1 MNLSINKCLLFF
13 LVLTLNN
20 QARGNDCVKFDEEL
34 KNIQKLGADGL
45 YEEEES
51 ALEQHINNI
60 KKEGNCKISLAEAY
74 HELAFVYFQYFQ
86 LNYNE
91 AANLLNKAVA
101 IRKQEKQFNDR
112 LVKTYLN
119 LSICKRKQ
127 GLLYSAYQYIDS
139 TEYYYNQI
147 KSKDLLLKHTIDY
160 NKAELFF
167 ELGDY
172 DFVENIVL
180 SAVNHEYYT
189 QEENQV
195 YLHDFY
201 NILASLYLQKI
212 QLKEAFNYFHELEK
226 HNYDVWLFYPNFIHC
241 HELADNPNEALRL
254 NNIYFDEVKDY
265 QVDDEM
271 ALAYLNF
278 GWIYMH
284 LSDYSKAFQS
294 LNKAKPYC
302 SNKERLYQYYDN
314 MADLFVATKEPIKA
328 LENYHKALELMFLD
342 YKPNNVLDEPIIDSL
357 IITSRNYDHILEVL
371 QKKASVLL
379 SIFSQNE
386 NTQYLDASIKHFEQL
401 EKLYPKVFSSIVN
414 ESSRLIWVSRLKADY
429 AQAIEAYYQA
439 WIKSQDKKVLEKLL
453 NGMENSKAIVLQQK
467 LKSIELSKKHLPKQ
481 WQDSLFYYNA
491 KIKELDYYN
500 KEQDE
505 QELRQAFRQTN
516 ERYERLIKNLK
527 KDYPEFFKSVF
538 DGSALRLDSIQQTL
552 AKDEIFIENHFSD
565 NVFYMLWI
573 TKNDFGVNKIS
584 LIENLQHLNNHL
596 RNVRDV
602 QVQFKDYRNA
612 AHTLYKELF
621 QPILENN
628 PEIKKIQWVPD
639 VILGLLPIETLLTKP
654 DNELNTYKGASFLI
668 NDYIVNY
675 DYSYNSLKFTT
686 KSEKLDFSIFSPD
699 YENTSWP
706 VLKYSNDEIKR
717 IKDKFSVKVY
727 KNKKATIDNF
737 LKESSKGGIVH
748 LLMHGDVDSNVLKS
762 KLVFADE
769 TELIVADI
777 YKLLINKNLIY
788 LSACNTGIGEVI
800 EGEGVMSLARA
811 FKYAGCPAIITSLWF
826 VNDKEGVN
834 IADGFYE
841 SYVQGKRKDESM
853 AISKRRYLE
862 KAYSYEAHP
871 FYWAALIP
879 IGNNDIIIL
888 SRKNNYAIYFL
899 ILGGII
905 LMSLFSFSIYKMRF
919 SRKTTLQN
927 STDV

>member
-1 MNLSINKCLLFF
+1 VILSINKCLFVSCL
-13 LVLTLNN
+13 LVLTFFS
-20 QARGNDCVKFDEEL
+20 QVWGNDCVNFDAEL
-34 KNIQKLGADGL
+34 KRIQKLGAEG
-45 YEEEES
+45 YFEEEAIE
-51 ALEQHINNI
+51 LETLINVI
-60 KKEGNCKISLAEAY
+60 KSENRCKISLAEAY
-74 HELAFVYFQYFQ
+74 HELAFIYVQYFQ
-86 LNYNE
+86 SNYEE
-91 AANLLNKAVA
+91 AANLLKKAVA
-101 IRKQEKQFNDR
+101 LRKQEKQFNDR

-127 GLLYSAYQYIDS
+127 GLLYSAYQYMDS

-160 NKAELFF
+160 NKAEVFF

-172 DFVENIVL
+172 DFVENIIL
-180 SAVNHEYYT
+180 SVVN
-189 QEENQV
+189 QEHFKKKENQGM
-195 YLHDFY
+195 LLPFY
-201 NILASLYLQKI
+201 NILASLYLQKK
-212 QLKEAFNYFHELEK
+212 QLKEAFTYFKKLETLG
-226 HNYDVWLFYPNFIHC
+226 YDRWIFYPNYIHC
-241 HELADNPNEALRL
+241 FELANNPKEALRL
-254 NNIYFDEVKDY
+254 NQIYFEEVKEY
-265 QVDDEM
+265 QDADEM
-271 ALAYLNF
+271 SLAYLNF

-284 LSDYSKAFQS
+284 LSDYPKAFQS
-294 LNKAKPYC
+294 LSKAKPYC

-314 MADLFVATKEPIKA
+314 MADLFVATKEPLKA

-342 YKPNNVLDEPIIDSL
+342 YKPNNVLAEPTTDSL
-357 IITSRNYDHILEVL
+357 IIISRNYDHILEVL

-379 SIFSQNE
+379 SIFSQNQ
-386 NTQYLDASIKHFEQL
+386 NAKYLEASIKHFEQL

-467 LKSIELSKKHLPKQ
+467 LKSMEMSQKHLPKQ

-500 KEQDE
+500 KEQNE
-505 QELRQAFRQTN
+505 QELRQAFRNIN
-516 ERYERLIKNLK
+516 ERYETLIKKLK
-527 KDYPEFFKSVF
+527 NEYPEFFKSVF
-538 DGSALRLDSIQQTL
+538 DGSALKIDSIQKTL
-552 AKDEIFIENHFSD
+552 LKDEIFIENHFSNND
-565 NVFYMLWI
+565 FYMLWI
-573 TKNDFGVNKIS
+573 THNGYGVNKVS
-584 LIENLQHLNNHL
+584 SAENLLHLNNHL

-612 AHTLYKELF
+612 AHILYKELF
-621 QPILENN
+621 QPILQKT
-628 PEIKKIQWVPD
+628 PEVKKIQWVPD

-654 DNELNTYKGASFLI
+654 DNELNAYKGASFLI

-675 DYSYNSLKFTT
+675 DYSYNSLKFKTT
-686 KSEKLDFSIFSPD
+686 NEKLDFSVFSPD

-727 KNKKATIDNF
+727 KNKKATIENF

-841 SYVQGKRKDESM
+841 SYALGKRKDESM
-853 AISKRRYLE
+853 ALSKRKYLE

-879 IGNNDIIIL
+879 IGDNDTIIL
-888 SRKNNYAIYFL
+888 SQKSNNAIYY
-899 ILGGII
+899 ILGGILI
-905 LMSLFSFSIYKMRF
+905 ISGLLIFALLKR
-919 SRKTTLQN
+919 RKRQEPL
-927 STDV
+927 